1 MPKDAKQ
8 TFLEVCDTIPP
19 CLVRAMAM
27 CERRDKTG
35 KRLMTNSEIAEKGR
49 LSQRMVQRI
58 SASKSWAD
66 IRVDS
71 MTRYLRG
78 CGIIIGDVD
87 VVNREWLQEWLELYA
102 DLNFPHI
109 SDSRIRKQLW
119 KLMDWGKPT

>member
-71 MTRYLRG
+71 MTRYLNG
-78 CGIIIGDVD
+78 CGVD
-87 VVNREWLQEWLELYA
+87 IQDRDWLEKFVCDFA
-102 DLNFPHI
+102 EKDFPHI
-109 SDSRIRKQLW
+109 TDGRLRKQLF
-119 KLMDWGKPT
+119 KLMSWQ